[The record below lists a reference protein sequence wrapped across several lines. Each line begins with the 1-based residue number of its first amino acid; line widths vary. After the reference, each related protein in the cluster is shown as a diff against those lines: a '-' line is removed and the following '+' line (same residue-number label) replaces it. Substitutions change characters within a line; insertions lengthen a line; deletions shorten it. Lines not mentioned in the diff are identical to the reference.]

1 MGILLRDLRQGV
13 YTGGFGMS
21 DHDNDPAYI
30 GKKPCGCV
38 VAMTTGENK
47 YMAKDVAGYLMAGY
61 DVELTT
67 IKDGKSRLARCFC
80 KENEP

>member
-1 MGILLRDLRQGV
+1 MALVLRGLRQGV

-21 DHDNDPAYI
+21 DYDDDPAYI

-47 YMAKDVAGYLMAGY
+47 YMAKDVAGYLMSGY

-80 KENEP
+80 KENKP

>member
-1 MGILLRDLRQGV
+1 
-13 YTGGFGMS
+13 MS
-21 DHDNDPAYI
+21 DYDDDPAYI

-38 VAMTTGENK
+38 VAMTTGEK
-47 YMAKDVAGYLMAGY
+47 KDMAKDVARYIIAGY

-80 KENEP
+80 KEVKP